1 MANINVKESKTTY
14 ELVGIEYT
22 GDAPILIMKDD
33 EGNVHFS
40 KLQRGVLRLDKTK

>member
-1 MANINVKESKTTY
+1 MANINVKEGKTTH

-22 GDAPILIMKDD
+22 GDTPILIMKDD

-40 KLQRGVLRLDKTK
+40 KLQRGVLRLDKTS